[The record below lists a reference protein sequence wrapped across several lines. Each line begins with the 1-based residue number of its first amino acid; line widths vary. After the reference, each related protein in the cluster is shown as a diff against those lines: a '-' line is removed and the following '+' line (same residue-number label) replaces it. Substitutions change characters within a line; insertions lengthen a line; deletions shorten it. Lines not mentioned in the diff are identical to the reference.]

1 MRFTYDIISYV
12 STDIHIMIK
21 ENICMLDNQI
31 CSSCSKETYK
41 TIPLTRVFDKLNAL
55 FSKNDLDAVGK
66 TLDFWE
72 AEARNIGDLR
82 GLLEILNEKIGYYRR
97 TNEKNK
103 ALSVVNEAF
112 YLIEQ
117 KGVGDIISSAT
128 VYLNGA
134 TTMKAFGFAVDSMPY
149 YEKARTIYE
158 AHLESNDYRIA
169 ALYNNVSSA
178 YKDLGDPVKAE
189 SACLKAIEILKR
201 NEDCNAEIAV
211 TLINI
216 AHIYYD
222 QDPADERIY
231 DLMDKAWD
239 LIISEENTHNGDFAF
254 LCSKCYPSFGFF
266 GYFEREAEL
275 RALTDKIYERT

>member
-1 MRFTYDIISYV
+1 
-12 STDIHIMIK
+12 MI
-21 ENICMLDNQI
+21 DNQN
-31 CSSCSKETYK
+31 CSSCSKEAYK

-55 FSKNDLDAVGK
+55 FSKNDLVSVGS

-72 AEARNIGDLR
+72 AEARSLGDLR

-97 TNEKNK
+97 INEKEK
-103 ALSVVNEAF
+103 ALSAVGEAF
-112 YLIEQ
+112 DLIEKQ
-117 KGVGDIISSAT
+117 GVGDPISSAT

-134 TTMKAFGFAVDSMPY
+134 TTMKAFGLSEDSIAY
-149 YEKARTIYE
+149 YEKARIIYE
-158 AHLESNDYRIA
+158 VRLAPDDYRIA
-169 ALYNNVSSA
+169 AFYNNVSSA
-178 YKDLGDPVKAE
+178 YKDLGEYIKAE
-189 SACLKAIEILKR
+189 AACFKAIEILKSK
-201 NEDCNAEIAV
+201 EDCNGEIAV

-231 DLMDKAWD
+231 DLMDDAWE
-239 LIISEENTHNGDFAF
+239 LIMAEENTHDGDFAF

-275 RALTDKIYERT
+275 RALTNKIYAGN